1 MVLMGKLKGSRLM
14 CLICNCSKV
23 YFKIQ
28 IKGQVLKVTEH
39 APCPLKSVGTAAAA
53 DPLRADPNKVQ
64 MSSKSIES
72 LEALTAL
79 HTTLIVFTSR
89 VVLHLFCC

>member
-1 MVLMGKLKGSRLM
+1 MGKLKGSRLT
-14 CLICNCSKV
+14 CLIHNCPKV

-28 IKGQVLKVTEH
+28 IKGQVRKVTEH
-39 APCPLKSVGTAAAA
+39 AQCPLKSVGTAAAV

-72 LEALTAL
+72 LGALTAL
-79 HTTLIVFTSR
+79 HTSLIVFISR
-89 VVLHLFCC
+89 AVLHLFCC

>member
-1 MVLMGKLKGSRLM
+1 MGKLKVSKLT
-14 CLICNCSKV
+14 CLIHNCSEV

-28 IKGQVLKVTEH
+28 INGQVLKVTEY
-39 APCPLKSVGTAAAA
+39 AQCPLKSVGTMAAA

-72 LEALTAL
+72 LGALTAL
-79 HTTLIVFTSR
+79 HTNLIVYQQSGATC
-89 VVLHLFCC
+89 LLLLI